1 MDYYQMEQLQP
12 IGHVLPKSSLEIR
25 SSKMGIG
32 FEKLDRNVFD
42 PEKAYDKL
50 AKVGVKWVRI
60 QSGWQRTETVKGIYD
75 FAWLDAVV
83 DNLLA
88 RGMQPWICLC
98 YGNELYNEEG
108 REVFGSVGIAPIFN
122 DEQKTGWANYVK
134 ATVRHFAGRIT
145 HWEIW
150 NEPDG
155 QWCWKHGVNATEYG
169 RFAADTADA
178 IRAVS
183 DDAVIIGG
191 AVCFPGNL
199 FYIDEAMA
207 AGMAGKIDAFSFHE
221 YTPDESQLFV
231 HLPALA
237 ALLHRYDPKIRIIQ
251 GESGSQSRS
260 DGNGALRGGAWT
272 PLRQA
277 KQCLRHGVA
286 DLATNVLFT
295 SYFSCMDMIEAL
307 NGKVGDKNSYLD
319 YGYFGIL
326 GADFDENGYSS
337 GEYTPKLSYY
347 AYQNL
352 CSLFAEEVE
361 PCDLPILR
369 QCLYSPRL
377 LANDYAGAYLSHGF
391 RKPNGSVALAYWN
404 STSLMTTQFEGT
416 ISFAVTAVEGEPHL
430 VDPLSGIVYDIPG
443 GLIEKKG
450 TGYLVKNIPI
460 TDYPLLLTFGDF
472 ADYTKNA

>member
-1 MDYYQMEQLQP
+1 MEFYQMEQLKE
-12 IGHVLPKSSLEIR
+12 ISRVTPKASVEIKK
-25 SSKMGIG
+25 SKMGIG

-60 QSGWQRTETVKGIYD
+60 QSGWQRTEREKGVYD
-75 FAWLDAVV
+75 FAWIDTVV

-98 YGNELYNEEG
+98 YGNELYNEEAK
-108 REVFGSVGIAPIFN
+108 EIFGAVGIAPIFTE
-122 DEQKTGWANYVK
+122 EQKMAWANYVK
-134 ATVRHFAGRIT
+134 ATVSHFRGRVNY
-145 HWEIW
+145 WEIW
-150 NEPDG
+150 NEADG
-155 QWCWKHGVNATEYG
+155 GHCWKHGVNATEYG
-169 RFAADTADA
+169 QFAVATANA

-183 DDAVIIGG
+183 DDAVVIGG
-191 AVCFPGNL
+191 AVCSPARTFW
-199 FYIDEAMA
+199 IDEALA
-207 AGMAGKIDAFSFHE
+207 AGMGDVIDAFSFHE
-221 YTPDESQLFV
+221 YTADESKLFE
-231 HLPALA
+231 HIPALR
-237 ALLHRYDPKIRIIQ
+237 ALLHSYNPNIMVIQ

-272 PLRQA
+272 PMRQA

-286 DLATNVLFT
+286 DLITGVEFT

-326 GADFDENGYSS
+326 GADFDENGFAS
-337 GEYTPKLSYY
+337 GEYSPKPSYY

-352 CSLFAEEVE
+352 CSLFAEEVT

-369 QCLYSPRL
+369 TVQPSKRMLGS
-377 LANDYAGAYLSHGF
+377 DYGGPYIASGF
-391 RKPNGSVALAYWN
+391 KKPNGSFAYAYWN
-404 STSLMTTQFEGT
+404 STPLLTTDFEGT
-416 ISFAVTAVEGEPHL
+416 ISFKVTNVPGEMHV
-430 VDPLSGIVYDIPG
+430 VDPLTGKIFEIPEAM
-443 GLIEKKG
+443 LEKTG
-450 TGYLVKNIPI
+450 THTWLVKNIPI

-472 ADYTKNA
+472 AD